1 MLTLSVTVQL
11 PDRPLHVD
19 SVLLSSQGPAR
30 REIRTGRS
38 PANVSKQTS
47 CVHARSPGHVSAW
60 PVCQRIVPTIS
71 QTGTPRGEGGAFG
84 SGNGGHWTADA
95 ARTRAAACVGSRGR
109 MEVCV
114 RVRISVYLRKKKLL
128 ALLLG
133 WRYAQIP
140 SGTGSPA
147 TFEFRLNHYDKLT
160 F

>member
-19 SVLLSSQGPAR
+19 SDLLSSQGSAR
-30 REIRTGRS
+30 REIRTGRG

-95 ARTRAAACVGSRGR
+95 VRAHGLQRAWGAEDEWRF
-109 MEVCV
+109 
-114 RVRISVYLRKKKLL
+114 VYECEYLS
-128 ALLLG
+128 
-133 WRYAQIP
+133 I
-140 SGTGSPA
+140 
-147 TFEFRLNHYDKLT
+147 
-160 F
+160 